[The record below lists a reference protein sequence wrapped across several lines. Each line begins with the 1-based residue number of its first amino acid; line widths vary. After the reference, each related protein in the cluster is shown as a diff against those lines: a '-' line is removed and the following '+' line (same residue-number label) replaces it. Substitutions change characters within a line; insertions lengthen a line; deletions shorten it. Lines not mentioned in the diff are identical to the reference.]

1 MDAGFNSATLSLGSM
16 ASINNGDGLLSIK
29 MLKKVMD
36 ANTIAAASVIN
47 SMADMLPPPAALDG
61 LGGLMDVRA

>member
-1 MDAGFNSATLSLGSM
+1 MDAGFNSAILNLGSM
-16 ASINNGDGLLSIK
+16 ASINSGDGLLAIK

-47 SMADMLPPPAALDG
+47 SMADMLPPPAG
-61 LGGLMDVRA
+61 VGEIGGLLDVRG